1 MCGSGFSGNARSG
14 SMIGVKGSGDVA
26 TRSSISSVSYRVG

>member
-14 SMIGVKGSGDVA
+14 SSIGVKGGEDVG
-26 TRSSISSVSYRVG
+26 TRSSISSVSYIIG